1 MYLWEAIIVLLE
13 RQTKLV
19 YSVLF
24 FQDSKH
30 ILCFIFTSTLFL
42 IHLTTQSMFG
52 TQGPEILMASG
63 TVSRL
68 IHIWDAVT
76 RDIMM
81 GPLTRHANPV
91 KSVVFLKDAKHIV
104 FASVDKTIWL
114 WDVAISDSLQEK
126 ATQMLSTLLYS
137 HMMENVLLLAQLTE
151 QSVSGM
157 QRLEILFWAH

>member
-1 MYLWEAIIVLLE
+1 
-13 RQTKLV
+13 
-19 YSVLF
+19 
-24 FQDSKH
+24 
-30 ILCFIFTSTLFL
+30 
-42 IHLTTQSMFG
+42 MFG

-63 TVSRL
+63 TVSWL
-68 IHIWDAVT
+68 IHIWDTVT